1 MWFPSDRSNANTFKL
16 VPVMVVLCGLVFWLF
31 GRPAPV
37 QWSNW
42 PGAPP
47 AQQQQAESIV
57 GAARPVAT
65 VVASSVPLAQYH
77 AASTRQDAA
86 TDGSVRFFRRSV
98 AGGTLDYFLVQ
109 LADHVHVEV
118 LNADGAT
125 PGSDAS
131 GDTVWTDGKQHGA
144 TVEAMARAPYAAR
157 DGMDLLGAMAFG
169 FHGARTSD
177 EGTVVINGAIQRVN
191 PWRAALCLTKDG
203 AAKIGLFDA
212 AALAQCQ
219 QAIGGGPV
227 ILLDGKIANPDV
239 QTATDEFVPFNPLN
253 ENFVQLDWRKKV
265 YTGTYPKTAVGIGKD
280 AHGGA
285 FIVLATSY
293 GMDGVELARQLKAMG
308 CTDALG
314 GDDDTSTQA
323 VWRGQPTQPRAVRPV
338 PDAIGVWWKRGN

>member
-1 MWFPSDRSNANTFKL
+1 MWSPSNRSNANSLKL
-16 VPVMVVLCGLVFWLF
+16 IPVIIVLCGLLFWLL

-37 QWSNW
+37 QWSRW
-42 PGAPP
+42 AGAP
-47 AQQQQAESIV
+47 QQAEAIV
-57 GAARPVAT
+57 GAARPVAP
-65 VVASSVPLAQYH
+65 VVANSAPLEQYH
-77 AASTRQDAA
+77 MESALQDA
-86 TDGSVRFFRRSV
+86 TPDGSVRFFRRAV
-98 AGGTLDYFLVQ
+98 AGGTLDYFVVKL
-109 LADHVHVEV
+109 DKNVHVEV

-131 GDTVWTDGKQHGA
+131 GDTVWADGKQHLA
-144 TVEAMARAPYAAR
+144 TVAAMTRAPYAAR
-157 DGMDLLGAMAFG
+157 DGMELLGAMAFG

-177 EGTVVINGAIQRVN
+177 EGTVVINGMIKRVN

-212 AALAQCQ
+212 AALQQCQ

-227 ILLDGKIANPDV
+227 ILLDGKIANPDA
-239 QTATDEFVPFNPLN
+239 QAATDEFVPFNPLN
-253 ENFVQLDWRKKV
+253 ENFVQLDWRKKI

-280 AHGGA
+280 AQGGA
-285 FIVLATSY
+285 FLVLATSY
-293 GMDGVELARQLKAMG
+293 GISGVELARQLKAMG

-323 VWRGQPTQPRAVRPV
+323 VWRGQPTQSRVVQPV

>member
-1 MWFPSDRSNANTFKL
+1 ML
-16 VPVMVVLCGLVFWLF
+16 VLCGLVFWLL

-37 QWSNW
+37 RWSTW
-42 PGAPP
+42 AGAP
-47 AQQQQAESIV
+47 QQAESIV
-57 GAARPVAT
+57 GAARPVAPAQ
-65 VVASSVPLAQYH
+65 ASSAPLDPYH
-77 AASTRQDAA
+77 TASTLQDAA
-86 TDGSVRFFRRSV
+86 PDGSVRFFRRAV
-98 AGGTLDYFLVQ
+98 AGGTLDYFLVR
-109 LADHVHVEV
+109 LDDHVHVEV

-131 GDTVWTDGKQHGA
+131 GDTVWTDGRQHGA
-144 TVEAMARAPYAAR
+144 TVAAMAGAPYAAR
-157 DGMDLLGAMAFG
+157 AGMELLGAMAFG
-169 FHGARTSD
+169 FHGAERTSD

-203 AAKIGLFDA
+203 AARIGMFDA

-227 ILLDGKIANPDV
+227 ILLGGKIANPDV

-253 ENFVQLDWRKKV
+253 ENFVQLDWRKKI
-265 YTGTYPKTAVGIGKD
+265 YTGSYPKTAVGIGAD
-280 AHGGA
+280 AHGGT
-285 FIVLATSY
+285 FMVLATSY
-293 GMDGVELARQLKAMG
+293 GMGGVELARQLKAMG

-338 PDAIGVWWKRGN
+338 PDAIGVWWRR